1 MPKVTMIYG
10 GPGTGKTHALLDE
23 LAIRLKTI
31 SAKDIAY
38 VSFTRQG
45 TYQGV
50 DLAKDQFDLT
60 EEDCCYFK
68 TLHSLAYHSLEDV
81 SSNSLVTF
89 NDLRPIISKLGLNKG
104 QFAAIERELGIAKN
118 KNKEKL
124 SILNNGT
131 TAGQQHLT
139 AEVYT
144 AYKKL
149 INKLDYTDL
158 LLLVKE
164 RHIKIPVKIA
174 FIDEAQDLTT
184 LQWQVVWQFFM
195 DADELIVAGDPN
207 QAIFE
212 WAGADVNYF
221 LKMHTDEQKVLEKS
235 YRCSQA
241 VWNLAKSVYACIKEK
256 APIPDKGTEE
266 VGFAMVSNT
275 TELPVMYLTSMAMKG
290 STYCLS
296 MQNTYLDKYIEACF
310 TYGILYAVKTTGR
323 ITHCIRPDIRA
334 YFRDLYLILHDSERF
349 DYMIINNAKRPRK
362 DDRRTRRLKEQFEK
376 DGVPEWDFSDKDE
389 VMQNLFNLVC
399 TKVKVKEEQAI
410 LIRALATG
418 YITAPDYVLITN
430 VHQVKGGEA
439 DYVLFCDNVARM
451 YAAQAEREDAYH
463 DYLLRVMYVAVT
475 RAKSGICVWH
485 RNEYRTIAPTYMFNN
500 VGKFDGQQPDVIPL
514 AEEYIDKNIRLKEE
528 LSNVVDNSM
537 R

>member
-10 GPGTGKTHALLDE
+10 GPGTGKTHALLEE
-23 LAIRLKTI
+23 LAIRLEKV

-60 EEDCCYFK
+60 ENDCCYFK

-81 SSNSLVTF
+81 SSSALVTLS
-89 NDLRPIISKLGLNKG
+89 DLRPIISKLGLNKG

-118 KNKEKL
+118 KD
-124 SILNNGT
+124 SATPTVINNGT
-131 TAGQQHLT
+131 TAGQQRLT
-139 AEVYT
+139 TEVYE

-195 DADELIVAGDPN
+195 DAEELIVAGDPN

-221 LKMHTDEQKVLEKS
+221 LKMHTDEQRVLEKS

-241 VWNLAKSVYACIKEK
+241 VWNMAKSVYACIKEK
-256 APIPDKGTEE
+256 APIPDKGTDTI
-266 VGFAMVSNT
+266 GFAMVSNT
-275 TELPVMYLTSMAMKG
+275 TELPVMYLVSMAMKG
-290 STYCLS
+290 STYCLA
-296 MQNTYLDKYIEACF
+296 MQNTYLDKYIETCF
-310 TYGILYAVKTTGR
+310 TYGVLYAVKTAGR
-323 ITHCIRPDIRA
+323 TTHCIRPDVRA
-334 YFRDLYLILHDSERF
+334 YFRELCEAIHEPEKFDYLIA
-349 DYMIINNAKRPRK
+349 NNAKRPRK
-362 DDRRTRRLKEQFEK
+362 DDRHTRRIKEQFEK
-376 DGVPEWDFSDKDE
+376 DGVPTWDFSDENQVFKNICD
-389 VMQNLFNLVC
+389 LVC
-399 TKVKVKEEQAI
+399 TKVRKKEEQAI
-410 LIRALATG
+410 LIRAIATG
-418 YITAPDYVLITN
+418 YIFAPDYVLITN

-451 YAAQAEREDAYH
+451 YAAQAERETAYR

-475 RAKSGICVWH
+475 RAKIGICVWH
-485 RNEYRTIAPTYMFNN
+485 RNEYRTVAPTCVFNN
-500 VGKFDGQQPDVIPL
+500 VGVFDGKQPDVVPL
-514 AEEYIDKNIRLKEE
+514 AEEYINKTIRLEE
-528 LSNVVDNSM
+528 DIINVDNNNHV
-537 R
+537 

>member
-23 LAIRLKTI
+23 LAIRLKTV

-60 EEDCCYFK
+60 ENDCCYFK
-68 TLHSLAYHSLEDV
+68 TLHSLAYHSLENIN
-81 SSNSLVTF
+81 SSSLISYS
-89 NDLRPIISKLGLNKG
+89 DLRPIINKLGLNKA
-104 QFAAIERELGIAKN
+104 QFDAIEREIGIAKN
-118 KNKEKL
+118 KNREKPT
-124 SILNNGT
+124 IVNNGT

-139 AEVYT
+139 TEVYE

-195 DADELIVAGDPN
+195 DAEELIVAGDPN

-221 LKMHTDEQKVLEKS
+221 LKMHTDEQRVLEKS

-241 VWNLAKSVYACIKEK
+241 VWNLAKNIYACIKEK
-256 APIPDKGTEE
+256 APIPDKGTDE
-266 VGFAMVSNT
+266 VGFATVSNT
-275 TELPVMYLTSMAMKG
+275 TELPIMYLVSMAMKG
-290 STYCLS
+290 NTYCLA

-310 TYGILYAVKTTGR
+310 TYGILYAVKTNGR
-323 ITHCIRPDIRA
+323 TTHCVRPDVRS
-334 YFRDLYLILHDSERF
+334 YFKDLYETIHDPERF

-362 DDRRTRRLKEQFEK
+362 DDRRTRKRKEQYEQ
-376 DGVPEWDFSDKDE
+376 DGVPTWDFSDEKQVFLNICD
-389 VMQNLFNLVC
+389 LIC
-399 TKVKVKEEQAI
+399 KKVHKKEEQAI
-410 LIRALATG
+410 LIRAIATG
-418 YITAPDYVLITN
+418 YITNPDYVLVTN

-451 YAAQAEREDAYH
+451 YAAQAEREDAYR

-475 RAKSGICVWH
+475 RAKIGICVWH
-485 RNEYRTIAPTYMFNN
+485 RNEYRTVAPTCVFNN
-500 VGKFDGQQPDVIPL
+500 VGTFDGKYPDVVPL
-514 AEEYIDKNIRLKEE
+514 AEDYINNIIRLKEGTIDA
-528 LSNVVDNSM
+528 DNNN
-537 R
+537 